1 MPRAVQYTAQTTFI
15 VACFRSSYH
24 VSVSHVVPVVHR
36 AKSGLIYSLSRI
48 SPLPSPTPAACWDE
62 VEGYPPISLIQT
74 RGIPP
79 SSGLTESGNRPGA
92 NLSIPNNS
100 TPVCP
105 TARKPNSSTLHE
117 GASESAHTI
126 ADNSRRYIAKRK
138 QNFRWPSIPRRRA
151 SAVAN
156 TRRLR

>member
-1 MPRAVQYTAQTTFI
+1 MPRAVQHTAQTTFI

-48 SPLPSPTPAACWDE
+48 SPPPSLAPLTACWDE

-79 SSGLTESGNRPGA
+79 SSGALTESGNRPGA

-105 TARKPNSSTLHE
+105 TARKQTVAHCMQERARVRTQSPIIHDDTLQNENRTFDGLVFRAE
-117 GASESAHTI
+117 GH
-126 ADNSRRYIAKRK
+126 
-138 QNFRWPSIPRRRA
+138 QQ
-151 SAVAN
+151 
-156 TRRLR
+156 